1 MPTNNINVKLGKT
14 GTLAVLDVED
24 NNGQN
29 DVHKNARPT
38 TIVWQ
43 LTGNLATGSFAA
55 MDGTDPGFQWL
66 QQPPPGIFEAPEV
79 LPNGKLQ
86 VVDKHTDAASTG
98 GPWIY
103 KLRVVHDNKIYT
115 TLSEFEIRPGA
126 TVKNPVIVNKD
137 P

>member
-79 LPNGKLQ
+79 LPNGNLQ
-86 VVDKHTDAASTG
+86 MVEKHTDAASTG

-103 KLRVVHDNKIYT
+103 NLRVVHYN
-115 TLSEFEIRPGA
+115 
-126 TVKNPVIVNKD
+126 
-137 P
+137 